1 MHIDDTEG
9 WLGIP
14 TPLET
19 CRQHGSLLENEI
31 QELTIQLRQARANI
45 FKLVAMHAEAM
56 AERDRFAKAL
66 DKARAEISELNL
78 ETSMQGNRINSLLIV
93 KSQCE
98 ALRQRVHEFEAK
110 EINERR
116 RLESQSGS

>member
-1 MHIDDTEG
+1 MHIDDTTD

-14 TPLET
+14 TPLEIAT
-19 CRQHGSLLENEI
+19 QHGALLENEI
-31 QELTIQLRQARANI
+31 QELTTQLRQARANI
-45 FKLVAMHAEAM
+45 FKLVAMHAEAV
-56 AERDRFAKAL
+56 AERDRLGKAM
-66 DKARAEISELNL
+66 DEARAKISDLNL

-98 ALRQRVHEFEAK
+98 ALRQRVHELETK
-110 EINERR
+110 EINERK